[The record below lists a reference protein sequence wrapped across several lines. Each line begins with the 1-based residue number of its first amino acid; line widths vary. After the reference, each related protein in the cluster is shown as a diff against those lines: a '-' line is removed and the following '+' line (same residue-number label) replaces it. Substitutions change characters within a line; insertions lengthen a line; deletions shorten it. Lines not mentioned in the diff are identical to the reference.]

1 MRRQS
6 FCWKMSFCTDYT
18 IEYVEVEVHGKLLN
32 WSSRFPQPSKT
43 MISIS
48 KENTKTSPSGEVQRF
63 IQQRK
68 HKEALV
74 VAEWSRSPTMT
85 KVSGEVSWF
94 SNRKGYGFVTSKDV
108 TEQEEIFVH
117 FSSIVSPDG
126 AYRTLVSRDLWQRF
140 GLEPRRGKNGEKC
153 RRTRYMLC
161 SLVGSHDQYPG
172 CSNLRTSKRPVSDQ
186 SLSFFMP
193 TDGRNEG

>member
-1 MRRQS
+1 
-6 FCWKMSFCTDYT
+6 
-18 IEYVEVEVHGKLLN
+18 
-32 WSSRFPQPSKT
+32 

-126 AYRTLVSRDLWQRF
+126 AYRTLVSRGLWQRF
-140 GLEPRRGKNGEKC
+140 GCEPREAGTVNIAVE
-153 RRTRYMLC
+153 
-161 SLVGSHDQYPG
+161 PG
-172 CSNLRTSKRPVSDQ
+172 TCPGRSEDRSISIKGARILRSSKRPVSHQ
-186 SLSFFMP
+186 SRPFLCQQ
-193 TDGRNEG
+193 TAGTKVE